1 VSCLSIFI
9 NLIHSMFHSWEY
21 PGKQGIGC
29 NIVSS
34 SDTANFLSFLQTLR
48 GQDGAHNL
56 ILSAAVTDTPF
67 LDSGGAPM
75 TDVSGFAQVLDYIG
89 SSTYKCGPL
98 LSDTCNAEVMNYDLW
113 GSWSSTVGPNAPLD
127 DSCATTQQ
135 GSATAA
141 VKAWTG
147 AGFPA
152 SKMIL
157 GVASYGRSFHVTP
170 SNAVD
175 ASGNIKMYAPFDKSQ
190 QPAGDKWDA
199 TASGVDV
206 CGNATTVGGVFDFW
220 GLISGGFLTKNGTVA
235 NGIDYTFDNCSKTVR
250 VQAFRR
256 SSGSP
261 F

>member
-1 VSCLSIFI
+1 MSWFSIFRT
-9 NLIHSMFHSWEY
+9 LIHSLFHSWEY
-21 PGKQGIGC
+21 PAKQGIGC

-34 SDTANFLSFLQTLR
+34 SDSANFLSFLQNLR
-48 GQDGAHNL
+48 GQNGAKDL

-67 LDSGGAPM
+67 LGSNGEPM
-75 TDVSGFAQVLDYIG
+75 SDVSGFAQVLDYIG
-89 SSTYKCGPL
+89 SSSPTRKCGSL
-98 LSDTCNAEVMNYDLW
+98 LPDKCHTEVMNYDLW

-147 AGFPA
+147 AGFPS

-157 GVASYGRSFHVTP
+157 GVPSYGRSFHVSPT
-170 SNAVD
+170 NATD
-175 ASGNIKMYAPFDKSQ
+175 ASGNIKMYAPFDKSL
-190 QPAGDKWDA
+190 QPAGDMWDS

-206 CGNATTVGGVFDFW
+206 CGNPNTVGGVFDFW
-220 GLISGGFLTKNGTVA
+220 GLINGGFLRTNGSVA

-250 VQAFRR
+250 VLCI
-256 SSGSP
+256 P
-261 F
+261 